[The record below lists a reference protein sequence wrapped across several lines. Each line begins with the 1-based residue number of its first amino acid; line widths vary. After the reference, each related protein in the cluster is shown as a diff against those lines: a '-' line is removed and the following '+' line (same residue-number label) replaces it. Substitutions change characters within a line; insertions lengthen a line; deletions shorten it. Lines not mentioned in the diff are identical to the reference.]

1 LATNFTNQDI
11 INSFVDVDL
20 EEYGYNNEDF
30 YKGSAQRMRY
40 LLVTRYLSPENA
52 LDGGQ
57 LELGQEDNRFCE
69 CITFGRDGSKTFK
82 VHNEKVLKELMM
94 MTEEELEDYITDN
107 NYDWLGDDYDH
118 IHEYLNFVSGWQ
130 DEWQFYGADMD
141 DQDQMT
147 IIKEGWI
154 IDVESG
160 FKSDNKYEVAYNI
173 LNEYWDSLPDDHK
186 ESIHKRLEAIGV

>member
-1 LATNFTNQDI
+1 MATNFTNQDI

-82 VHNEKVLKELMM
+82 VHN
-94 MTEEELEDYITDN
+94 
-107 NYDWLGDDYDH
+107 YDH